1 MKRKSERKKYVRRQ
15 GNASIYFLLWAAFS
29 LFALVIVL
37 LFGVTQNLMLKQTYK
52 DEVSRSLAVDG
63 KAIQKAITEYRGP
76 NYSAFLRYQASLYN
90 AEVYLLNE
98 EGTVLFPVEEID
110 PDDPVFSERID
121 FSEKMDRL
129 ISRLESSGDKP
140 VIYEDD
146 SGEFVYGAVYEKIGT
161 EPVYL
166 YISKSLELGE
176 SVVSQMK
183 VRVMLMAIFV
193 LILSFAVSSAI
204 SGVLTNPIT
213 EMTEKARRLAAGDFS
228 VDFHGRSYGS
238 EMQELA
244 ETLNFARDEIS
255 KSDRMQ
261 KELIANV
268 SHDFKT
274 PLTMIKAYAS
284 MIQEISGDNPEK
296 RTKHTQV
303 IIEEADRLTS
313 LVNDLLDLSKIR
325 SGIAALKPEVF
336 DLSEYTF
343 DVLEKFAY
351 LSETQGY
358 HFESDI
364 EKDLYTE
371 ADP

>member
-228 VDFHGRSYGS
+228 VDFT
-238 EMQELA
+238 A
-244 ETLNFARDEIS
+244 AR
-255 KSDRMQ
+255 M
-261 KELIANV
+261 
-268 SHDFKT
+268 
-274 PLTMIKAYAS
+274 
-284 MIQEISGDNPEK
+284 
-296 RTKHTQV
+296 
-303 IIEEADRLTS
+303 
-313 LVNDLLDLSKIR
+313 
-325 SGIAALKPEVF
+325 AAKCRNWPR
-336 DLSEYTF
+336 
-343 DVLEKFAY
+343 
-351 LSETQGY
+351 
-358 HFESDI
+358 H
-364 EKDLYTE
+364 
-371 ADP
+371 

>member
-213 EMTEKARRLAAGDFS
+213 EMTEKAKLLARGDFS
-228 VDFHGRSYGS
+228 VDFHGKSYGS
-238 EMQELA
+238 EMELLA
-244 ETLNFARDEIS
+244 ETLNFARDEIA
-255 KSDRMQ
+255 KAGLDRSLSQ
-261 KELIANV
+261 YFAV
-268 SHDFKT
+268 
-274 PLTMIKAYAS
+274 
-284 MIQEISGDNPEK
+284 
-296 RTKHTQV
+296 
-303 IIEEADRLTS
+303 LTS
-313 LVNDLLDLSKIR
+313 MRSVGVMGDGRTYDYTLALRAVNTSDFMTADWSRI
-325 SGIAALKPEVF
+325 P
-336 DLSEYTF
+336 Y
-343 DVLEKFAY
+343 DVLDRISVRIVNEVRGINRICY
-351 LSETQGY
+351 
-358 HFESDI
+358 DI
-364 EKDLYTE
+364 TSKPPATIEWE
-371 ADP
+371 